1 MEILVH
7 LNEENSKRL
16 LVLREMGI
24 IDIDIDNICNDAIGE
39 QLNKAG
45 DALSDLAGHFESRGK

>member
-1 MEILVH
+1 MEILVR

-16 LVLREMGI
+16 LVPREMGI
-24 IDIDIDNICNDAIGE
+24 IDIDIDNICNDAIEE

-45 DALSDLAGHFESRGK
+45 EVLSDLAGPQKKNC